1 MALCFSET
9 AEVVFNVEMK
19 LCGIL
24 IGFNCLATI
33 VIISAARTF
42 AIKHKAMLAQTDCAL
57 LVHFNNKYICKLT
70 VIYIII
76 SDRLQRIFRNA
87 KTEKTG
93 IQNREF

>member
-1 MALCFSET
+1 LALCFSET

-24 IGFNCLATI
+24 IGFNCLTTI